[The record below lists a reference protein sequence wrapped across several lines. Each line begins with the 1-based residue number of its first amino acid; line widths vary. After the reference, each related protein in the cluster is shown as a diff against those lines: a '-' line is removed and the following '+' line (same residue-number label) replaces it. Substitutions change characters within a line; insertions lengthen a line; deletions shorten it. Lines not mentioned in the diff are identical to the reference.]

1 MALCG
6 ERWAERFCR
15 SASCALK
22 RAMHTAPAPQSLSLV
37 RAAGGRGEMAPSG
50 DKSAGTK
57 QTQRRRRRMCGG
69 RGEMAPSGDQG
80 VRGARNTTVAA
91 TEVRRPRRDG
101 VEKRSRRGGR
111 NKRDGSGDRGAAAEE
126 RWHRAAIKAR
136 GRNNSD
142 YAATAAAK
150 KVRQPRKDGAE
161 RRSRRG
167 GANKTTAAATE
178 VRRLRRDGADRR
190 SRHQETANYNMSRW
204 SSMPSSNAAG

>member
-1 MALCG
+1 MSSPRARAHATFCFLFRVAAACPSCLVSCVALCG

-22 RAMHTAPAPQSLSLV
+22 RAMHTAPAPQSLV
-37 RAAGGRGEMAPSG
+37 RAA
-50 DKSAGTK
+50 
-57 QTQRRRRRMCGG
+57 GG

-91 TEVRRPRRDG
+91 TEVRQRRRDG

-111 NKRDGSGDRGAAAEE
+111 NKRDGSGDRVAAAEE

-204 SSMPSSNAAG
+204 SSMPSLNAAG